1 MAFIPPHLRGASKSA
16 PGGAGT
22 GGAVPAPAPKSEPK
36 LDDRKIEEIVS
47 RVLDRI
53 AGPSKAPPHGAQPA
67 AEAAGPKHKPNIP
80 RGTNGVFAD
89 AEQAVNAARKAFEQ
103 NERTPIETRAKMV
116 AAMRKTVLDNNELLS
131 RYAVEET
138 GLGRYED
145 KLGKNRLVA
154 EKTPGP
160 EILRPVA
167 YTGDHGLMLTERAPY
182 GVILAVTPTTNPTE
196 TILCNAIGMVAAG
209 NAVVFN
215 VHPSAAATCNWC
227 VHLLNE
233 AIQAAG
239 GPRDV
244 ITTVEKPTVE
254 TAQLLMKHPAVRL
267 VVVTGGPVVVKQ
279 AMNSGKKVIAAG
291 PGNPPAV
298 VDETANLAKAAKAI
312 VSGATLDN
320 NIVCIA
326 EKEIIAV
333 DSIATELVRQLQ
345 KEPVLLVSGNQI
357 KDLEKLILDG
367 DHVNKQWVGKDA
379 GVIAKAAGIGGHG
392 HELRMILCE
401 VDEQHP
407 FVQHELLMPVIPLFR
422 ARDAADAIAAA
433 LRVEHGFHHTATMH
447 SLNIDNMAAMARVCN
462 CSIFVKNDA
471 SHAGLGLGGEG
482 YTSFTIASP
491 TGEGLTTAV
500 HFTRERR
507 CTLKEAFR
515 FV

>member
-1 MAFIPPHLRGASKSA
+1 MAM
-16 PGGAGT
+16 
-22 GGAVPAPAPKSEPK
+22 
-36 LDDRKIEEIVS
+36 LDERKIEEIVA
-47 RVLDRI
+47 RVLERLTGGVTTAPAR
-53 AGPSKAPPHGAQPA
+53 AGAPEPPRTKA
-67 AEAAGPKHKPNIP
+67 NIP
-80 RGTNGVFAD
+80 RGTNGVYAD
-89 AEQAVNAARKAFEQ
+89 AEEAVKAARRAFEQ
-103 NERTPIETRAKMV
+103 NERTSLATKQAMV
-116 AAMRKTVLDNNELLS
+116 AGMRKAVLANNEQLS
-131 RYAVEET
+131 RFAVEET

-160 EILRPVA
+160 EILQTTA
-167 YTGDHGLMLTERAPY
+167 YTGDHGLMLMERAPY

-215 VHPSAAATCNWC
+215 VHPSAAQTCNWC

-244 ITTVEKPTVE
+244 ITSVERPTVE
-254 TAQLLMKHPAVRL
+254 SAQTLMKHPLVRL

-298 VDETANLAKAAKAI
+298 VDETANLAKAADAI
-312 VSGATLDN
+312 VRGATLDN

-345 KEPVLLVSGNQI
+345 KQPVLLLDQRQTRE
-357 KDLEKLILDG
+357 LEKVVLEG
-367 DHVNKQWVGKDA
+367 DHVNKAWVGKDA
-379 GVIAKAAGIGGHG
+379 GLIAKQIGIGGHG
-392 HELRMILCE
+392 HDLRMLLCE

-422 ARDAADAIAAA
+422 VKDAVDGIAAA

-447 SLNIDNMAAMARVCN
+447 SLNVDHMASMARLCN
-462 CSIFVKNDA
+462 CSIFVKNEA
-471 SHAGLGLGGEG
+471 SHAGLALGGEG